1 MFKDILQI
9 SKAVCA
15 AIIFCLVYSLIFAG
29 LLSLFSIPST
39 AIKPVNQVAKI
50 LSIVF
55 GGMLFIRGER
65 GLVKGAALGVLS
77 ILQAWLLFATIAG
90 DFSAN
95 WTLLLEV
102 LIGAFAGAITG
113 IIAVN
118 VKKA

>member
-29 LLSLFSIPST
+29 LLTLFSIPST

-77 ILQAWLLFATIAG
+77 ILQAWLLPG
-90 DFSAN
+90 Q
-95 WTLLLEV
+95 LRE
-102 LIGAFAGAITG
+102 
-113 IIAVN
+113 
-118 VKKA
+118 